1 MTTLDVRMTNAK
13 KIQTVVTR
21 ERKVFYSLCKLL
33 LPIRFETVVT
43 SLEKSRGNKPLL
55 ASETPQSAL
64 RDLINLTVSF
74 MLVITQ

>member
-33 LPIRFETVVT
+33 LPIRFETVGEPSMIGKKGGVKFNT
-43 SLEKSRGNKPLL
+43 VIKFTEGGGSH
-55 ASETPQSAL
+55 QSGKIA
-64 RDLINLTVSF
+64 R
-74 MLVITQ
+74 